1 MNDRAA
7 TKSPSVGMLFTRIR
21 VEEKLLLKAFKRSG
35 VPVTLMDDRELVLD
49 PQGSN
54 ASLPGLVINRSM
66 SYYRGLYA
74 TSILEDLGVLTLNRS
89 TVNHNCGDK
98 IKTTAALVRAGLPVP
113 RTKIAFTLSAARES
127 AEELG
132 FPLVLK
138 PVIGSWGRMVARLND
153 QDALEAVIEHRVFL
167 GGSLHSVFYLQEY
180 INKPQRDIRA
190 FVVGRET
197 VAAIY
202 RYSDHWITNT
212 ARGGRTVNCP
222 ITPEINSLATA
233 AAEAVGGGVLAVD
246 MLETAAGRILVN
258 EVNHTMEFRNSID
271 VTGVDIP
278 GAISDYALAL
288 LPTVELSR
296 A

>member
-7 TKSPSVGMLFTRIR
+7 TKIPSVGMLFTRIR

-35 VPVTLMDDRELVLD
+35 VPVMLMDDRELVLD

-54 ASLPGLVINRSM
+54 ASLPRLVINRSM

-288 LPTVELSR
+288 LPTVELPR

>member
-7 TKSPSVGMLFTRIR
+7 TKIPSVGMLFTRIR
-21 VEEKLLLKAFKRSG
+21 VEEKLLLKAFKRSE
-35 VPVTLMDDRELVLD
+35 VPVMLMDDRELVLD

-54 ASLPGLVINRSM
+54 ASLPRLVINRSM

-222 ITPEINSLATA
+222 VTPEINSLATA

-288 LPTVELSR
+288 LPTVELPR